1 MQDATVAPTQSA
13 PQVSQT
19 QPTSYVAP
27 AAQSAAQAP
36 VVGTSPQWVAT
47 SQPMA
52 APMSQAPAQTA
63 VPYQNSAPT
72 AYSPQVSQA
81 PQQQESPYKEAFNKV
96 VGLLSS
102 PVQFPFQ
109 GQQSP
114 QTQAIDPAS
123 FASQQTTQF
132 ANQGLQTSM
141 PGINNNPAYLDNSSQ
156 ISADNLEITEGQ
168 LLNNGVSPES
178 IQEIDHFGPDTAGI
192 LNQYSC
198 ELEDAVQATNGQLNE
213 AAGLLQELSAEHKV
227 YEKILT
233 DPDILAAYTC
243 EFFGANGPYPVPQGQ
258 AAPQGQAVGQQYANA
273 PQVTGQPNV
282 TGQAPQ
288 RPEMPVPQ
296 QPMRQADPN
305 AFWNNFGQAADRNP
319 QEAWK
324 YLNAAQQDPEIFRQ
338 KLLVME

>member
-81 PQQQESPYKEAFNKV
+81 PQQQENPYKEAFNRV
-96 VGLLSS
+96 VGALSS

-123 FASQQTTQF
+123 YASQQTTQF

-156 ISADNLEITEGQ
+156 TSLELTEDQ
-168 LLNNGVSPES
+168 LLANGVSPES
-178 IQEIDHFGPDTAGI
+178 INVIDHFGPDSAAI
-192 LNQYSC
+192 LNDYSC
-198 ELEDAVQATNGQLNE
+198 QLEDAVTATNSQLGE
-213 AAGLLQELSAEHKV
+213 AAGLLKELSAEHKV
-227 YEKILT
+227 YERILT
-233 DPDILAAYTC
+233 DPDVLADYTC
-243 EFFGANGPYPVPQGQ
+243 EFFGANGPYPVPERGP
-258 AAPQGQAVGQQYANA
+258 AAPQGQAVGQQYAN
-273 PQVTGQPNV
+273 VTGQPNV
-282 TGQAPQ
+282 TGQAPS
-288 RPEMPVPQ
+288 RPEMPVPP
-296 QPMRQADPN
+296 QPQRAANPTD
-305 AFWNNFGQAADRNP
+305 FWNNFGNAADRNP

-338 KLLVME
+338 NLLVME

>member
-1 MQDATVAPTQSA
+1 
-13 PQVSQT
+13 
-19 QPTSYVAP
+19 
-27 AAQSAAQAP
+27 
-36 VVGTSPQWVAT
+36 
-47 SQPMA
+47 
-52 APMSQAPAQTA
+52 MSQAPAQTA

-141 PGINNNPAYLDNSSQ
+141 PGINNNQVYSDNSSQ
-156 ISADNLEITEGQ
+156 TSLEITEDQ
-168 LLNNGVSPES
+168 LLANGVSPQS
-178 IQEIDHFGPDTAGI
+178 IQVIDHFGPDSAAI
-192 LNQYSC
+192 LNDYSC
-198 ELEDAVQATNGQLNE
+198 QLEDAVSATNGQLNE
-213 AAGLLQELSAEHKV
+213 AAGLLKELSAEHKV
-227 YEKILT
+227 YERILT
-233 DPDILAAYTC
+233 DPDILADYTC
-243 EFFGANGPYPVPQGQ
+243 EFFGENGPYPVPAKGP

-282 TGQAPQ
+282 TGQAPS

-296 QPMRQADPN
+296 QPMRQANPTD
-305 AFWNNFGQAADRNP
+305 FWNNFGQAADRNP